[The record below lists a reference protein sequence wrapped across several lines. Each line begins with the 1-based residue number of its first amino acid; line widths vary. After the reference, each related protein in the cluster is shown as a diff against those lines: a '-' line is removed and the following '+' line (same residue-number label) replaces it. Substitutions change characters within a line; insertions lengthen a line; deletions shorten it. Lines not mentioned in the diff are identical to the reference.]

1 MLDSKIYD
9 IIKYLSLI
17 CLPAIAVLVAS
28 LGQIW
33 GWQDADKITLTINAV
48 ALCLGA
54 LIGVSSYQYN
64 KNKEIKG

>member
-1 MLDSKIYD
+1 MNNKIYD
-9 IIKYLSLI
+9 VIKYLSLI

-54 LIGVSSYQYN
+54 LIGISSYQYN
-64 KNKEIKG
+64 KENKA

>member
-1 MLDSKIYD
+1 MINNKIYD
-9 IIKYLSLI
+9 VLKWMAIIA
-17 CLPAIAVLVAS
+17 LPAFAVLISS

-64 KNKEIKG
+64 KEIKG